1 VDKKVRTLLTNRLS
15 LFGERQRSL
24 YEMYQEKT
32 ELLLFMY
39 KSDSDKVKLD
49 DTQLSHPTFL
59 QGTVAHEILIERYL
73 EAIQYW

>member
-1 VDKKVRTLLTNRLS
+1 
-15 LFGERQRSL
+15 
-24 YEMYQEKT
+24 MYQEKT